1 MGVTQDQRVAEVG
14 SLGDRALVGAVEE
27 GAQRGTEPAREPVSE
42 RLTERLTE
50 RLENQGPTCPR
61 CGGSGTLRHGD
72 QRYRTCLDCL
82 GQGLLLTVV
91 GGSLRPTRRIS
102 SVVSVSRAG

>member
-1 MGVTQDQRVAEVG
+1 
-14 SLGDRALVGAVEE
+14 LVGAVEE
-27 GAQRGTEPAREPVSE
+27 RAQRGTEPAMEPATEPVSE

-50 RLENQGPTCPR
+50 RLENQGPACPR

-82 GQGLLLTVV
+82 GQGLLVTVV

-102 SVVSVSRAG
+102 SVASASRAG